1 MKTNSRLSVLL
12 LQQKSSRPGAPIVLT
27 VFTLVYFLYLLTILI
42 INMQAGW
49 FVRQVAENGII
60 EYSEVYTFD
69 YYFNSNNYISREY
82 DKPVP
87 ASTTPYLIRSEIIF
101 LASLASIVLVLTAAH
116 VRMRSGN
123 DTMKR
128 LSISHR
134 SVIAMQWLSDF
145 IYTLSLWF
153 SHLAVIFLLHMVY
166 VRLAPWDL
174 VHQSNLYTLFAAERY
189 LYMLFPVVNPLSL
202 IRMFSLILAISF
214 LPSLIS
220 GIIDSILEKDFFP
233 GIFVLPTILTG
244 LICWSYF
251 SSSHTGSLI
260 LCVIAALVGAFC
272 FYVPLLGGGVT
283 NAKQ

>member
-1 MKTNSRLSVLL
+1 
-12 LQQKSSRPGAPIVLT
+12 
-27 VFTLVYFLYLLTILI
+27 
-42 INMQAGW
+42 MQAGW

-82 DKPVP
+82 DKPAP
-87 ASTTPYLIRSEIIF
+87 ASTTPFLIRSEIIF
-101 LASLASIVLVLTAAH
+101 LASLASIVIALTMAH
-116 VRMRSGN
+116 VKMRSGN
-123 DTMKR
+123 DTMNR

-134 SVIAMQWLSDF
+134 SVITLRWLSDF

-153 SHLAVIFLLHMVY
+153 SHLAVIFLFHMVY

-174 VHQSNLYTLFAAERY
+174 VHPSNLYSLFTAERY

-202 IRMFSLILAISF
+202 VRMFSLILAISF

-220 GIIDSILEKDFFP
+220 GIIESILEKDFTP
-233 GIFVLPTILTG
+233 GIFVLSTILTG

-251 SSSHTGSLI
+251 SSDHTWSLI

-272 FYVPLLGGGVT
+272 FSVPLLRGGVA

>member
-12 LQQKSSRPGAPIVLT
+12 LQQKSSWPGAPIVLT
-27 VFTLVYFLYLLTILI
+27 VFTLVYFLYLLTMLI

-69 YYFNSNNYISREY
+69 YYFNSNSYTSREY

-87 ASTTPYLIRSEIIF
+87 ASTTPFLIRSEIIF
-101 LASLASIVLVLTAAH
+101 LTSLASIVLVLTAAH
-116 VRMRSGN
+116 IRMRSGN

-134 SVIAMQWLSDF
+134 SVIAMRWLSDF

-153 SHLAVIFLLHMVY
+153 SHLAVIFLFHMVY

-174 VHQSNLYTLFAAERY
+174 VHPSNLYTLFAEERY

-202 IRMFSLILAISF
+202 IRMFSLILAFSI

-220 GIIDSILEKDFFP
+220 SVIGRIQEKDFTP
-233 GIFVLPTILTG
+233 GIFVLSTILTG

-251 SSSHTGSLI
+251 SSDHTWSLI

-272 FYVPLLGGGVT
+272 FSVPLLRGGVA